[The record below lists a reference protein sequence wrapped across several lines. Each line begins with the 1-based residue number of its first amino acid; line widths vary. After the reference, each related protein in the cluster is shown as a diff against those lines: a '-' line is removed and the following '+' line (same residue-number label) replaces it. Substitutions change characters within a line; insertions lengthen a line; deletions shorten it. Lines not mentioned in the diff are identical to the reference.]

1 MSAGRLLVVTTV
13 HTPDDARIRAKLI
26 GTLSAEWEVTYAARH
41 PGPTDPH
48 GLTWHPLA
56 GGRVRRWWAA
66 ALLMQAKDWDL
77 VAVHDPE
84 LLPAALMRAWRRRCT
99 LFDVHEN
106 VPAQIL
112 TKTWIPS
119 VLRRPLSWVASLLL
133 RAAERVMTVT
143 LAEVSY
149 HSLFR
154 NQHPVLANYLP
165 SSLPPPVSPAEPPF
179 LAYLGDVTEQR
190 GAFLAIEAAAGA
202 GMGLVM
208 VGRVAPPEFVH
219 RLAAEALARGVI
231 LELDGARPHPSALAR
246 IAPARAGL
254 SPLADIPNYRDSLPT
269 KVLEYLALGLPVL
282 AADLPGTRAV
292 TGDRVG
298 MTFVAPGDRD
308 AWRRAGEKLAATT
321 SLRAEVMARAEE
333 TRRDFSWPAAE
344 VLRIYRQAARR

>member
-26 GTLSAEWEVTYAARH
+26 GTLSAEWDVTYAARH
-41 PGPTDPH
+41 PGPTDPS
-48 GLTWHPLA
+48 GLIWHPLA
-56 GGRVRRWWAA
+56 GGRVRRWWSAA
-66 ALLMQAKDWDL
+66 RLMQAKTWDL

-84 LLPAALMRAWRRRCT
+84 LLPAALMRAWRGRRT

-106 VPAQIL
+106 VPAQIR
-112 TKTWIPS
+112 TKAWIPS
-119 VLRRPLSWVASLLL
+119 VLRKPLSGVAGLLL

-143 LAEVSY
+143 LAEEAY
-149 HSLFR
+149 RQLFR
-154 NQHPVLANYLP
+154 NQHPVLANYLAAPLP
-165 SSLPPPVSPAEPPF
+165 SPVPAAEPPF

-202 GMGLVM
+202 GMRLVM
-208 VGRVAPPEFVH
+208 VGRVAPPELVN
-219 RLAAEALARGVI
+219 RLAAEALAQEVI
-231 LELDGARPHPSALAR
+231 LELDGAQPHPSALAR

-308 AWRRAGEKLAATT
+308 AWRRAGEELAATT
-321 SLRAEVMARAEE
+321 SRRADVMAHAVE
-333 TRRDFSWPAAE
+333 TRRAFSWPAAE
-344 VLRIYRQAARR
+344 VLRVYRQAARR